1 MRRLIVTAIA
11 GAALVLT
18 ATALAVLP
26 TQRTVFKGVT
36 SEHAVNGYK
45 PVVKFTSLSGGRQIK
60 FFYFETLGCFG
71 HGRFPVGTD
80 PFSEN
85 PWRLTAFPVS
95 KDGTYSAKVRGRGLS
110 PAAGTMTATVT
121 GSFTSVSKTTGKI
134 TFSQAQEGA
143 TCGPQTIKFS
153 ATAS

>member
-1 MRRLIVTAIA
+1 MRTLVVTAIA

-18 ATALAVLP
+18 AAALAVLP
-26 TQRTVFKGVT
+26 TQRTIFKGET
-36 SEHAVNGYK
+36 SERAVNGYK
-45 PVVKFTSLSGGRQIK
+45 PVVRFTSLSGGRQIK

-80 PFSEN
+80 PYSEN
-85 PWRLTAFPVS
+85 PWRLTAIPVS
-95 KDGTYSAKVRGRGLS
+95 KDGTYSAKVKGTGLS
-110 PAAGTMTATVT
+110 PDAGTMAATVT
-121 GSFTSVSKTTGKI
+121 GSFTSASNATGKI

-143 TCGPQTIKFS
+143 TCGPRTVKFS